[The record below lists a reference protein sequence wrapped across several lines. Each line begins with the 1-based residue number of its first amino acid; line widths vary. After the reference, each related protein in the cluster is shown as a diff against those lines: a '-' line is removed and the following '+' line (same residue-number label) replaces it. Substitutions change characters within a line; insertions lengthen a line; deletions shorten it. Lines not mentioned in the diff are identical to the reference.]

1 MNNKKPF
8 KIFCRTI
15 GNLPTSYQ
23 VSLTY
28 EEQLIYYEKFI
39 HDVIIPAINE
49 TSNAVTEI
57 QDYFENLDVQEE
69 IDNKLEEMAESG
81 ELETIIASFLNLNSV
96 LSFDTISDMIAST
109 SIVEGTTCRTLGASN
124 FNDNGGQLYK
134 IMALTDV
141 EPDGTNIIDLNRD
154 DLYAVLIT
162 HPKIINDMSTLESQT
177 INAPSI
183 SAVKNYCYPKADV
196 YTKSE
201 TDDDFYKKSAVYNKS
216 EIDEEFY
223 PKADVY
229 TKSEVDNAFVSK
241 SDLVDI
247 IYPIGSIFISVS
259 STSPETLFEG
269 TTWVPFAEGRTLVG
283 VKDSDEHFDSVEETG
298 GAMSFTSTSL
308 ASGSRVAETGE
319 DWTVQGIKTGITQTL
334 LQPYI
339 TTYMYKRTA

>member
-201 TDDDFYKKSAVYNKS
+201 
-216 EIDEEFY
+216 
-223 PKADVY
+223 
-229 TKSEVDNAFVSK
+229 VDNAFVSK